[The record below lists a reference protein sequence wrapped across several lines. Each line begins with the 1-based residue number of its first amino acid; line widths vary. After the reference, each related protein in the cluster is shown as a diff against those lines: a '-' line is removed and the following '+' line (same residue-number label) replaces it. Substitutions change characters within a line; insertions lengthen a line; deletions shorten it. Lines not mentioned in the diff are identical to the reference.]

1 LGKITE
7 VEEGEAEMDIGDKL
21 LSLKEGRGREK
32 PQTQAAQFDWFTVPD
47 ASATPI
53 QERVCLT
60 S

>member
-1 LGKITE
+1 
-7 VEEGEAEMDIGDKL
+7 MDIGDKP

>member
-1 LGKITE
+1 LGKITK
-7 VEEGEAEMDIGDKL
+7 VEGEAEMDIGDKKP

-32 PQTQAAQFDWFTVPD
+32 PQTQAAQFDWFTVLD